1 MKTNNLRKIATV
13 TAIMAITMLSANSL
27 FAQFTGTAQV
37 DQTAIDERKAI
48 VSTYTIPGPAGDEY
62 SWQIEGPVGTTIAP
76 VPNSGDGSAATP
88 FILNFA
94 VGVQSIVVTW
104 PADDSTI
111 TSLGA
116 NVSVQRKVAHATVE
130 CPSEIQSMDISLWSN
145 PEISITNA
153 NYEICSGDP
162 TLAPVTVAFTGAPNF
177 DFKYIITDLAGTPGA
192 EVTVTGE
199 TGGTADIVIP
209 ANLTNTSTTLDQ
221 TLIVTITGMNDT
233 FAGAG
238 NIVNGVFTI
247 TVHPTVETGDIS
259 SDTSL

>member
-1 MKTNNLRKIATV
+1 
-13 TAIMAITMLSANSL
+13 MLSANSL

-37 DQTAIDERKAI
+37 DQTAIDERKAN
-48 VSTYTIPGPAGDEY
+48 VSTYTIPGPATDEY
-62 SWQIEGPVGTTIAP
+62 SWQIEGPAGTTV
-76 VPNSGDGSAATP
+76 VPAASSGTGVAGDP

-94 VGVQSIVVTW
+94 VGQQSVVVTW

-116 NVSVQRKVAHATVE
+116 NVSAQRRVAHATVD
-130 CPSEIQSMDISLWSN
+130 CPSAIQSMDISLWSN
-145 PEISITNA
+145 PEITITNA
-153 NYEICSGDP
+153 DYELCSGDA
-162 TLAPVTVAFTGAPNF
+162 TLAPVTVAFTGSPNF
-177 DFKYIITDLAGTPGA
+177 DFKYTITDLAGVTGA

-221 TLIVTITGMNDT
+221 TLIVTITEMNDT

-238 NIVNGVFTI
+238 TIVNGVFTI
-247 TVHPTVETGDIS
+247 TVHPTVETGNITSDS
-259 SDTSL
+259 SL